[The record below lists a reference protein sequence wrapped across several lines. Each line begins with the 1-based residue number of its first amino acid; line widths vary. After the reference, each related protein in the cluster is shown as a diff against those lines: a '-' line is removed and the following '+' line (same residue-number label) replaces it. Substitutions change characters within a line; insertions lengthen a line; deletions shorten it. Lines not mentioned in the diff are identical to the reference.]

1 LKHTRILIPV
11 LVATVIVLGLAGCG
25 QIFKPDTKA
34 VADNALVILKSMRG
48 SASNCYEPGGS
59 DGRFGFAGKDSAY
72 VDETE
77 RGVRTV
83 GWVFYDDGG
92 TPLDSTDDV
101 IAIRGQRI
109 YLDWGNI
116 THNIWLSVR
125 VWPGDRATEQAV
137 RNTATRESSYVS
149 LGKVNRPGGIQSGP
163 AFWTDGEQSVEM
175 VMGIHHNETPDDWS
189 DNYTF
194 TEFYLVDGRE
204 TDTRFLVHSDFR
216 PDHSGSG
223 DIRKDNAAGELVA
236 TFQWDNFGRGSLV
249 VNGQIYP
256 FEW

>member
-1 LKHTRILIPV
+1 MKNVRIIILLAALTAV
-11 LVATVIVLGLAGCG
+11 GLVGCN

-48 SASNCYEPGGS
+48 SASNCYEP
-59 DGRFGFAGKDSAY
+59 DGADGLFGLDQKDSAY

-83 GWVFYDDGG
+83 GWVFYDDSG
-92 TPLDSTDDV
+92 TPSDTTDDV
-101 IAIRGQRI
+101 LSFRGQRI
-109 YLDWGNI
+109 YLDWNV
-116 THNIWLSVR
+116 THNVWLSVH

-137 RNTATRESSYVS
+137 RNTATAESSYVN
-149 LGKVNRPGGIQSGP
+149 LGQVNRPGGIQTGP

-204 TDTRFLVHSDFR
+204 TSTQFLVHSDFR

-223 DIRKDNAAGELVA
+223 DIRKDGAEGGLVA
-236 TFQWDNFGRGSLV
+236 TYQWDNFGRGSLV